1 MARNLHPRCSS
12 WVQFL
17 GKTQHLLESGVGWG
31 VWRVPGRQGL
41 CGAQGRDTDVGVE
54 DTGGA
59 RRAGSGKGWV
69 FLELL

>member
-1 MARNLHPRCSS
+1 M
-12 WVQFL
+12 
-17 GKTQHLLESGVGWG
+17 LESGVGWG